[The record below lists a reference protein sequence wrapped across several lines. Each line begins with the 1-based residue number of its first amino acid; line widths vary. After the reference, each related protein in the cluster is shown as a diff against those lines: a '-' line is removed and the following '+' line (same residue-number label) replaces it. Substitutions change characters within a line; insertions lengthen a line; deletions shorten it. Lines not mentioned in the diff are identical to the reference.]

1 MAKLQLLFNIFKRDT
16 STYDKII
23 EKMKPYIVDRGTA
36 IVMNE
41 ENLKSPLDFTQ
52 KLLDF
57 KREVDI
63 MVE

>member
-1 MAKLQLLFNIFKRDT
+1 
-16 STYDKII
+16 
-23 EKMKPYIVDRGTA
+23 MKPYIVDRGTA

>member
-23 EKMKPYIVDRGTA
+23 EKMKPYIIDRGTA

>member
-1 MAKLQLLFNIFKRDT
+1 
-16 STYDKII
+16 
-23 EKMKPYIVDRGTA
+23 MKPYIVDRGTT
-36 IVMNE
+36 IVMND